1 MMKDILVFLK
11 EEGVSADLIAGVEE
25 FRNRYSVQEKYRDRI
40 PVPSFNYYGKDVWE
54 RALAALLSGRNL
66 LLAGPKATGK
76 NVLCENLA
84 AAFAMPVWNVSFHIN
99 MDASYLI
106 GTDTFDGDKV
116 TFRPG
121 PIYLCASEGGF
132 GVLDEINM
140 AKNEA
145 LAVLHS
151 ALDFRRSIDVPGY
164 DLIRVKS
171 ETRFIGTMNYGYA
184 GTRELNEAL
193 SSRFA
198 ILSMPEIQSDDL
210 ERLLMNSYP
219 DMNPKICAQFVKLFG
234 ELLLKTQKAEI
245 SDRALDLR
253 GLLDAIGM
261 IRQGLT
267 AGQALEMC
275 IVNKT
280 FDSYERTLISD
291 VVSSRIPAGMG
302 RSETFVRGVRLHIT

>member
-1 MMKDILVFLK
+1 MIMKDTLAFLR
-11 EEGVSADLIAGVEE
+11 EEGVSADLIAGVEA
-25 FRNRYSVQEKYRDRI
+25 FRNTYSMKEKYRDRI
-40 PVPSFNYYGKDVWE
+40 PDPSYRYYGKDVWE

-66 LLAGPKATGK
+66 LLSGPKATGK

-99 MDASYLI
+99 MDATYLI
-106 GTDTFDGDKV
+106 GTDTFDGEKV

-121 PIYLCASEGGF
+121 PIYLCAKEGGF

-140 AKNEA
+140 AKNES

-151 ALDFRRSIDVPGY
+151 ALDFRRAIDVPGY
-164 DLIRVKS
+164 DLIRVKP

-198 ILSMPEIQSDDL
+198 VLSMPEIGSTDL
-210 ERLLMNSYP
+210 ERLIMNSFP
-219 DMNPKICAQFVKLFG
+219 TMNAKICGQFVKLFE

-253 GLLDAIGM
+253 GLLDAISL
-261 IRQGLT
+261 IEQGLT

-280 FDSYERTLISD
+280 FDAYERTLITD
-291 VVSSRIPAGMG
+291 VVRSRIPAEMG
-302 RSETFVRGVRLHIT
+302 RGEVFGN